1 MKHIITT
8 IVILITL
15 ASCVQEQPKK
25 SISVSVN
32 MQDVAGIETVGIR
45 GDFPLSWKETTY
57 LSDEDKDGI
66 YEEDFT
72 IYSAKNEIQFK
83 FIYNDSIYELNDSP
97 NRKLALEFKE
107 ESIEIN
113 ATFNNPETQIIKK

>member
-32 MQDVAGIETVGIR
+32 MQDVAGIETVGFR

-83 FIYNDSIYELNDSP
+83 FIYKDSIYELNDSP

-107 ESIEIN
+107 ETIEIN